1 MTSFPWSIPKCS
13 CSPPTDRKKAAVP
26 AKDGGLL
33 FCPRRRAEVRNA
45 ARPRGWKTVPRPR
58 EKRTPEGPIA
68 GGRGRKRRSAI
79 HARGKDEPG
88 GAKSG
93 ARKNL
98 NRRRGRRGWRR
109 ETSLQRRARCREA
122 RGAGRARCE
131 ERSEDKKEGKPRK
144 DVTLKRS
151 FAARQTPP
159 ISASGAFAS
168 EDRMF
173 PPCMLTRK
181 SASDAR
187 AGERLRPV
195 CAMFRARAPSRGFFL
210 SASGT
215 RRHVQVLPHT
225 TFRASARPAPRRC
238 RSKDRCTA
246 RDDSRKTAAPPR
258 AGCNPPSTTLR
269 LFRAMPAQTKK
280 PEATIVASGRHIVFG
295 TTSEN

>member
-1 MTSFPWSIPKCS
+1 M
-13 CSPPTDRKKAAVP
+13 
-26 AKDGGLL
+26 
-33 FCPRRRAEVRNA
+33 
-45 ARPRGWKTVPRPR
+45 PRPR

-109 ETSLQRRARCREA
+109 GTALQRRARCREA

-131 ERSEDKKEGKPRK
+131 ERSEDKKGGEPRK
-144 DVTLKRS
+144 DVTLKRPFTS
-151 FAARQTPP
+151 RQAPP
-159 ISASGAFAS
+159 ISASGVFAS
-168 EDRMF
+168 EDMF

-181 SASDAR
+181 SAPDAR
-187 AGERLRPV
+187 AGESLRPV
-195 CAMFRARAPSRGFFL
+195 CTMFRASTPSRGVFL

-215 RRHVQVLPHT
+215 CRYVQALPHT
-225 TFRASARPAPRRC
+225 QRAAQTLAPRRA
-238 RSKDRCTA
+238 DA
-246 RDDSRKTAAPPR
+246 SRKTVAPPGMTLEKLLRRR
-258 AGCNPPSTTLR
+258 ARRQPAIDNASAFMRDARTDEKAGSNHR
-269 LFRAMPAQTKK
+269 RFRPF
-280 PEATIVASGRHIVFG
+280 IVFG

>member
-1 MTSFPWSIPKCS
+1 MPRSRRKTAPK
-13 CSPPTDRKKAAVP
+13 
-26 AKDGGLL
+26 G
-33 FCPRRRAEVRNA
+33 
-45 ARPRGWKTVPRPR
+45 
-58 EKRTPEGPIA
+58 EKRAGRAIA

-79 HARGKDEPG
+79 HARGKEKPG

-93 ARKNL
+93 ARKTL
-98 NRRRGRRGWRR
+98 NRWRGRRGWRW

-131 ERSEDKKEGKPRK
+131 ERSENKKGGDPRK

-195 CAMFRARAPSRGFFL
+195 CAMFRASTPSRGVFL

-215 RRHVQVLPHT
+215 CRYVQDLPHT
-225 TFRASARPAPRRC
+225 TFRAGARPASRRY

-246 RDDSRKTAAPPR
+246 RDDSRKTAASPR
-258 AGCNPPSTTLR
+258 AGCNPPSTTHPPLC
-269 LFRAMPAQTKK
+269 AMPARRKSRKQ
-280 PEATIVASGRHIVFG
+280 PSSLPAV
-295 TTSEN
+295 TSFSEQRQKTR